1 MRPRIGIH
9 RATQGCGVMAGHEEE
24 HQHRGRDEHSR
35 DLLRILLIFLSGG
48 LMAVGI
54 LLEHI
59 LVHPQPSD
67 LLLLAAMVVA
77 GYRIAFEGFKGLLR
91 ARVGINLL
99 VTVAAVGA
107 IAIGHF
113 DEGAAVLVLFNLV
126 EYLEEYAG
134 ERARSSIEAM
144 MELRPETA
152 IVKSGEGGKEVPVEE
167 VKVGEV
173 ILIRPGDKV
182 PLDGVVEEG
191 ASYVDQAPI
200 TGESIPVFKKA
211 GEEVYAGTIN
221 KEGFLTVRV
230 TKPVGEGLL
239 SKIINL
245 VMEAELRRSP
255 TERFIDRFSRY
266 YTPAV
271 ILLAVL
277 VAMIPPILLQL
288 PWESWIYRA
297 LIFLVLSCPCALAI
311 STPVAMV
318 SAITSAARKG
328 VLIKGGVYIEEVSK
342 ARVFAFDKTGTLT
355 RGELEVTD
363 VLPLRLS
370 EEEVLRRAAS
380 LEVKSEHPVGQAIV
394 EKAQAK
400 GIDPIPVEDFNSY
413 AGRGVKASIGG
424 VECYLGNSRLFREL
438 GIDVKEETIEK
449 LEAAGKTTILLG
461 CKRRLMGAI
470 ALMDK
475 PREASYETVSRLKA
489 LGVKVV
495 MITGDNE
502 IVAKSIAGKLDIG
515 EYYANL
521 LPAEK
526 VDVVEKLSKEHGYVI
541 VVGDGVNDAP
551 ALARA
556 SVGIAMGVI
565 GSGVA
570 LETADVALMNDELKA
585 LPYFLQLSR
594 RTVKRVKENIA
605 ASILVKALCG
615 ILVFPELMSLWLA
628 VMVGDLGLTLTVIL
642 NSMRLS
648 RLKID

>member
-1 MRPRIGIH
+1 M
-9 RATQGCGVMAGHEEE
+9 VAGH
-24 HQHRGRDEHSR
+24 
-35 DLLRILLIFLSGG
+35 
-48 LMAVGI
+48 
-54 LLEHI
+54 
-59 LVHPQPSD
+59 
-67 LLLLAAMVVA
+67 
-77 GYRIAFEGFKGLLR
+77 RIAFEGFKGLLH
-91 ARVGINLL
+91 AKIGINLL
-99 VTVAAVGA
+99 ITIAAVGA
-107 IAIGHF
+107 TAIGHLE
-113 DEGAAVLVLFNLV
+113 EGAAVLVLFSFAV
-126 EYLEEYAG
+126 YLEEYAG
-134 ERARSSIEAM
+134 ERARRSIEAM

-152 IVKSGEGGKEVPVEE
+152 IVKGGEGEREVPVEE
-167 VKVGEV
+167 VKVGEI

-191 ASYVDQAPI
+191 SSYLDQAPI
-200 TGESIPVFKKA
+200 TGESVPVFKEV
-211 GEEVYAGTIN
+211 GGEVYGGTIN

-239 SKIINL
+239 SKIVSL

-271 ILLAVL
+271 ILLAIL
-277 VAMIPPILLQL
+277 VAVVPPLFLQL
-288 PWESWIYRA
+288 PWEGWIYRA

-318 SAITSAARKG
+318 SAITSAARNG
-328 VLIKGGVYIEEVSK
+328 VLIKGGIYIEDVSK

-355 RGELEVTD
+355 RGQLEVTD

-380 LEVKSEHPVGQAIV
+380 LEVKSEHPIGQAIV
-394 EKAQAK
+394 GAAQAK
-400 GIDPIPVEDFNSY
+400 GIDPLPVEDFSAY
-413 AGRGVKASIGG
+413 TGRGVKGSVDGTECCIGN
-424 VECYLGNSRLFREL
+424 LRFFREL
-438 GIDVKEETIEK
+438 GIAGAEEIVEE
-449 LEAAGKTTILLG
+449 LEALGKTTLLLG
-461 CKRRLMGAI
+461 CKGHVMGAI

-475 PREASYETVSRLKA
+475 LREAADETVSRLRA
-489 LGVKVV
+489 LGMKVV

-502 IVAKSIAGKLDIG
+502 IVAQSIARKLDIG

-526 VDVVEKLSKEHGYVI
+526 ADVVEKLSEKYGYVI

-556 SVGIAMGVI
+556 SVGIAMGAI

-570 LETADVALMNDELKA
+570 LETADVALMNDDLKA

-594 RTVKRVKENIA
+594 RTVRRVKENIT

-615 ILVFPELMSLWLA
+615 ALVFPELMSLWLA

-648 RLKID
+648 RLRVD

>member
-1 MRPRIGIH
+1 MEKHKKEH
-9 RATQGCGVMAGHEEE
+9 RLG
-24 HQHRGRDEHSR
+24 GRD
-35 DLLRILLIFLSGG
+35 LRIALVVVSGAF
-48 LMAVGI
+48 MTAGI

-59 LVHPQPSD
+59 WGHSQPSN

-77 GYRIAFEGFKGLLR
+77 GYRIAFEGFRGLLH
-91 ARVGINLL
+91 AKVGINLL
-99 VTVAAVGA
+99 ITIAAVGA
-107 IAIGHF
+107 TAIGHF
-113 DEGAAVLVLFNLV
+113 DEGAAVLVLFSFA

-134 ERARSSIEAM
+134 ERARGSIEAM
-144 MELRPETA
+144 MELRPEKA
-152 IVKSGEGGKEVPVEE
+152 IVKGGGGEREVPVED
-167 VKVGEV
+167 VKVGEI
-173 ILIRPGDKV
+173 ILIHPGDKV

-191 ASYVDQAPI
+191 SSYIDQAPV
-200 TGESIPVFKKA
+200 TGESIPVFKEV
-211 GEEVYAGTIN
+211 GSDVYAGTIN
-221 KEGFLTVRV
+221 EEGFLTVRV
-230 TKPVGEGLL
+230 TKPVEEGVL
-239 SKIINL
+239 SKIISL

-271 ILLAVL
+271 ILIAVL
-277 VAMIPPILLQL
+277 VAIIPPLLLQQ
-288 PWESWIYRA
+288 PWEGWIYRA
-297 LIFLVLSCPCALAI
+297 LIFLVLSCPCSLAI
-311 STPVAMV
+311 STPIAMV
-318 SAITSAARKG
+318 SAITSAARNG
-328 VLIKGGVYIEEVSK
+328 VLIKGGVYIEDMSK

-394 EKAQAK
+394 KTAQAK
-400 GIDPIPVEDFNSY
+400 GINPIQVKDFSSY
-413 AGRGVKASIGG
+413 AGRGVRGSISG
-424 VECYLGNSRLFREL
+424 VECYIGNLRLFEEL
-438 GIDVKEETIEK
+438 GIDVDKETVKEM
-449 LEAAGKTTILLG
+449 EAAGKTTILLG
-461 CKRRLMGAI
+461 CKRRVMGAI
-470 ALMDK
+470 SLMDK
-475 PREASYETVSRLKA
+475 PREAADETVSRLRA

-502 IVAKSIAGKLDIG
+502 IVTRSIAGKLNIG

-526 VDVVEKLSKEHGYVI
+526 VEVVEKLSEEYGDVI

-556 SVGIAMGVI
+556 SVGIAMGAI

-570 LETADVALMNDELKA
+570 METADVALMNDDLKT
-585 LPYFLQLSR
+585 LPYFLKLSR
-594 RTVKRVKENIA
+594 RTVKRVKENIM

-615 ILVFPELMSLWLA
+615 VLVFPELMSLWLA
-628 VMVGDLGLTLTVIL
+628 VMLGDLGLTLAVIF
-642 NSMRLS
+642 NSLRLS